1 MKAKVREVINMTAEE
16 RKQAK
21 IEAKRRLNASGIPRD
36 ARGRI
41 LPGYSGN
48 SLGRPRTALA
58 ELCRAQVTKLGLVRV
73 LGAIAARTGD
83 YGANK
88 KIEVA
93 VADQLHAIR
102 LLLLYGYG
110 VPKAE
115 IDSGDVKI
123 EVTYADNRQVNIAN

>member
-73 LGAIAARTGD
+73 LGSIAARAGD
-83 YGANK
+83 YAK
-88 KIEVA
+88 KTKIPITVS
-93 VADQLHAIR
+93 DQINAIR
-102 LLLLYGYG
+102 LLL
-110 VPKAE
+110 
-115 IDSGDVKI
+115 
-123 EVTYADNRQVNIAN
+123 